1 VTRKRPLL
9 VSAAGWV
16 LIASGVTGL
25 ASHIGE
31 FATVDKL
38 DYGLVSL
45 VRALAIVAGGFML
58 RGSNWA
64 RWLAM
69 LWIAS
74 HVIISA
80 FHPIRE
86 LAIHILVFAVF
97 AWVLFRPDAAS
108 YFRRAERP

>member
-1 VTRKRPLL
+1 MKKRPVPVTA
-9 VSAAGWV
+9 VSWV
-16 LIASGVTGL
+16 LIASGAAGL
-25 ASHIGE
+25 AFHLTE
-31 FATVDKL
+31 LTTADKL

-58 RGSNWA
+58 GGSNWA
-64 RWLAM
+64 RWLSM

-80 FHPIRE
+80 FHPVTE

-97 AWVLFRPDAAS
+97 AYALFRSDAAN
-108 YFRRAERP
+108 YFRRAEKP

>member
-1 VTRKRPLL
+1 MKKRPAL
-9 VSAAGWV
+9 VTAISWA
-16 LIASGVTGL
+16 LIASGGAGL
-25 ASHIGE
+25 AFHLTE

-38 DYGLVSL
+38 DYGLASL

-64 RWLAM
+64 RWLSM

-80 FHPIRE
+80 FHPVTE

-97 AWVLFRPDAAS
+97 AFVLFRSDGS
-108 YFRRAERP
+108 DYFRRAEKP

>member
-1 VTRKRPLL
+1 MKKRPAPVTAL
-9 VSAAGWV
+9 SWV
-16 LIASGVTGL
+16 LIASGVAGL
-25 ASHIGE
+25 AFHLTE
-31 FATVDKL
+31 FTTVDQL

-45 VRALAIVAGGFML
+45 VRSLAIVAGRFML

-64 RWLAM
+64 RWLSM

-80 FHPIRE
+80 FHPVTE

-97 AWVLFRPDAAS
+97 AFVLFRSDAAN
-108 YFRRAERP
+108 YFRSAEKP

>member
-1 VTRKRPLL
+1 MKRRPALVTAI
-9 VSAAGWV
+9 SWA
-16 LIASGVTGL
+16 LIASGVAGL
-25 ASHIGE
+25 AFHLTE
-31 FATVDKL
+31 FATVAGL

-64 RWLAM
+64 RWLSM

-80 FHPIRE
+80 FHPVTE
-86 LAIHILVFAVF
+86 LAIHILVFAAF
-97 AWVLFRPDAAS
+97 AFALFRPDAAN
-108 YFRRAERP
+108 YFRRAEKP

>member
-1 VTRKRPLL
+1 
-9 VSAAGWV
+9 
-16 LIASGVTGL
+16 
-25 ASHIGE
+25 
-31 FATVDKL
+31 
-38 DYGLVSL
+38 
-45 VRALAIVAGGFML
+45 ML

-86 LAIHILVFAVF
+86 LAIHILVFAMF